1 MFRQMEKLLTKIIE
15 SWIIFWEWAEEIVAS
30 NILESEM
37 WVTVVRG
44 VCRGIKAFAE
54 ENWKTIEEVVSDIL
68 DEGEETDLYFNY

>member
-1 MFRQMEKLLTKIIE
+1 MEKLLTKIIE

-37 WVTVVRG
+37 WVMVVRG
-44 VCRGIKAFAE
+44 VCKWIKAFAE

-68 DEGEETDLYFNY
+68 DEEEETDFNS